1 MRFKKRVVGQ
11 VEGGKVV
18 ESVVL
23 NEYGEVIHK
32 EQLYIGDGQLKWL
45 FGDEVE
51 QIGNGVWMR
60 KEDGKIFIDK
70 NMSLDEMLAII
81 KGDKRKWE
89 IFLELEKMFEQRRK
103 DIKDRN
109 KAYANVY
116 RIAIMH
122 NDLNE
127 ARKEYEKILNEI
139 MIKG

>member
-51 QIGNGVWMR
+51 KVADGVWMR

-70 NMSLDEMLAII
+70 NMI
-81 KGDKRKWE
+81 KE
-89 IFLELEKMFEQRRK
+89 
-103 DIKDRN
+103 
-109 KAYANVY
+109 
-116 RIAIMH
+116 
-122 NDLNE
+122 
-127 ARKEYEKILNEI
+127 
-139 MIKG
+139 